1 MKLATFLIVGLF
13 VGAVQAAEYPNMEG
27 TWSGSVRTVSSGEE
41 VQSQVARGGA
51 VIQRVDLTFMVSYQ
65 DGEVFT
71 GETRSSAANAVP
83 LSVWG
88 AIRSTGREA
97 VFVTGNG
104 GRGQLWFS
112 SPTEFE
118 YCYAN
123 QTQEQMSAYCAVLQK
138 QP

>member
-1 MKLATFLIVGLF
+1 MSRAIALTFFLLAGSVH
-13 VGAVQAAEYPNMEG
+13 AAEYPNMEG
-27 TWSGSVRTVSSGEE
+27 AWMGIVRTVSSGEE
-41 VQSQVARGGA
+41 VRSQVARGGA
-51 VIQRVDLTFMVSYQ
+51 VIQEVELTFTVTYQ

-71 GETRSSAANAVP
+71 GETRSTAANSVP

-97 VFVTGNG
+97 VFVTSNG

-123 QTQEQMSAYCAVLQK
+123 LTQEQMSAYCAVLAK